1 MSKKPSIILTGGSG
15 LLAINWFYF
24 KQNDYTIYL
33 GLNERKINPEGANIL
48 YFDYYSVEKIVYQL
62 KLIRPKVVIHTAG
75 LTSVE
80 KCEDN
85 PELAN
90 LINVELS
97 RKMAIATNQLG
108 IPFVHISTDHL
119 FDGNTSFLNE
129 DVPTHPIN
137 IYGRTKDLAEKIV
150 IENNSKALI
159 IRTNF
164 YGWGTSY
171 RKSFS
176 DYIIENLKENKKIF
190 LFEDVYYT
198 PIFVDVLIQVI
209 HELLDKNAVGVFNVV
224 SDDRISK
231 FDFGIL
237 LAKEFELDESLIIK
251 SSINS
256 ITNLVRRP
264 SDMSLSNQKVKKI
277 LGRDVGTVQ
286 QHLHQLH
293 LTNSEINPH
302 KIKLL

>member
-1 MSKKPSIILTGGSG
+1 
-15 LLAINWFYF
+15 
-24 KQNDYTIYL
+24 
-33 GLNERKINPEGANIL
+33 
-48 YFDYYSVEKIVYQL
+48 
-62 KLIRPKVVIHTAG
+62 
-75 LTSVE
+75 
-80 KCEDN
+80 
-85 PELAN
+85 
-90 LINVELS
+90 
-97 RKMAIATNQLG
+97 
-108 IPFVHISTDHL
+108 
-119 FDGNTSFLNE
+119 
-129 DVPTHPIN
+129 
-137 IYGRTKDLAEKIV
+137 
-150 IENNSKALI
+150 
-159 IRTNF
+159 
-164 YGWGTSY
+164 
-171 RKSFS
+171 
-176 DYIIENLKENKKIF
+176 
-190 LFEDVYYT
+190 VYYT